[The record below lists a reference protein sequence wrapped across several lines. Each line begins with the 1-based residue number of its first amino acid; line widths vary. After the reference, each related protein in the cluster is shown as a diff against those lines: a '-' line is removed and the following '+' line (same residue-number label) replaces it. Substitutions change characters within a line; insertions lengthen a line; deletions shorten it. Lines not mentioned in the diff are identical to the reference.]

1 MNSGG
6 RRLNQPLGHSHVTH
20 TLRNHKGSFN
30 YSISFAENHME
41 QPSKHRL
48 WQHNGLLEILCFE
61 DQLLKDIQLL
71 LLASLG
77 LCAVHGLFIAVH
89 GLSLVAMSGGLLSS
103 CGARLLHSLV
113 SLIAEQGFQGAHASV
128 VVIRRL
134 QNNGS
139 VVVAHRIG
147 CPMAYRILVP

>member
-6 RRLNQPLGHSHVTH
+6 RRLNHPLGHSHVTH

-61 DQLLKDIQLL
+61 DQLLKDI
-71 LLASLG
+71 
-77 LCAVHGLFIAVH
+77 
-89 GLSLVAMSGGLLSS
+89 
-103 CGARLLHSLV
+103 
-113 SLIAEQGFQGAHASV
+113 
-128 VVIRRL
+128 
-134 QNNGS
+134 
-139 VVVAHRIG
+139 
-147 CPMAYRILVP
+147 